1 MTNELEN
8 LSPELKDILEM
19 IHRYNASHKEGCF
32 LYSFVG
38 FKKDPEHKCIDCG
51 NDNDIID
58 DNKSRI
64 GAYGDLYVL
73 RNLLEELRNLIED
86 EHEEGFVN
94 V

>member
-51 NDNDIID
+51 N
-58 DNKSRI
+58 NK
-64 GAYGDLYVL
+64 
-73 RNLLEELRNLIED
+73 
-86 EHEEGFVN
+86 
-94 V
+94 